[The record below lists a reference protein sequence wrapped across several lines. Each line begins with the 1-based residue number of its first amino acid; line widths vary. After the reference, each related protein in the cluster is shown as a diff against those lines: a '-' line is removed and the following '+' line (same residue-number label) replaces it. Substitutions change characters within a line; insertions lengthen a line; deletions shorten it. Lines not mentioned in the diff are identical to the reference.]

1 MTLTDLIHQLAIK
14 YMADGLAD
22 NREGINRGLCE
33 GFAAD
38 IQDLMPEVDILAVE
52 ELMVG
57 HDGSPSGS
65 DVFDWAGLKAHW
77 AISPPGGIPQEEI
90 DAMTIGGHFWITHQ
104 GRHYDAECPDGTA
117 SFFDLPYFR
126 RQIEA
131 QKDKVIS
138 REVLRDEPLQEGLS
152 P

>member
-22 NREGINRGLCE
+22 NRKAINRGLCE

-57 HDGSPSGS
+57 HGGDPSGS
-65 DVFDWAGLKAHW
+65 EVFDWASLKGHW
-77 AISPPGGIPQEEI
+77 AISPPDGMTQEDI

-131 QKDKVIS
+131 QKGKVIS
-138 REVLRDEPLQEGLS
+138 REVRKDEQPQEGPS